1 MFDDADG
8 LSVTQ
13 CVTEASVWRR
23 LSCPQN
29 DLLHIHRAFLAVA
42 NNTDSQFCQQPMSDA
57 DAHCVISDVTAD
69 VIAACATFTNCRMS
83 ASNFERFP
91 RNNCTGQSRWSQLA
105 QRIYLHVG
113 YLVNLYRCEWILC
126 FSLLC
131 VLLSVIL
138 TVADRLLDR
147 IEYRFLWE
155 LRTAY

>member
-1 MFDDADG
+1 MFDNADS

-29 DLLHIHRAFLAVA
+29 DLLHIHRSFLAVA

-91 RNNCTGQSRWSQLA
+91 RNNNCTGQSRWSQLS
-105 QRIYLHVG
+105 QRVYLHVG
-113 YLVNLYRCEWILC
+113 YQCLPGKPIYRSQWILC

-138 TVADRLLDR
+138 TVVDRLLDR
-147 IEYRFLWE
+147 IEYRFL
-155 LRTAY
+155 